1 MAINANAYSPKQFSF
16 LIAEQDDWGTI
27 NPDSGASPDNAWLA
41 VDVDSIGSPSLNLN
55 QVLDPRSGSRV
66 LQATDFYQEKL
77 VRVIE
82 LSVSG
87 TATTEVLD
95 LLLGNITQGDTV
107 PYLITSAGAVQNMTS
122 ATANQTANQLLSV
135 AYKSPASGHAMGFK
149 DVFCTAISFNGDAGT
164 EGGRI
169 KFSATFKT
177 GSAPIMNQ
185 ADIAIDTV
193 ISSNNY
199 YMSAWD
205 ADDRII
211 AGHSNVLVNS
221 FTLNVENDVVFAGP
235 CSTGYESASRVGE
248 VSATAD
254 FNVKYDDNTDVL
266 FENFTD
272 QVTGASEGATL
283 MATDATPSDGEFEFK
298 LASSVITEVAFSEGD
313 MMAVDVSVKAVGAGI
328 GSSTALFEIAC

>member
-1 MAINANAYSPKQFSF
+1 MAINSSAYSPKQFSF

-27 NPDSGASPDNAWLA
+27 NPDSSGSPDNSWLA
-41 VDVDSIGSPSLNLN
+41 VDVDSVGSPSLNLN
-55 QVLDPRSGSRV
+55 QVLEPRNGSRI
-66 LQATDFYQEKL
+66 LQATDFFQEKL

-122 ATANQTANQLLSV
+122 ATVNQTANQLLSV
-135 AYKSPASGHAMGFK
+135 AYKSPASGHAIGFK

-185 ADIAIDTV
+185 ADIAIDTA
-193 ISSNNY
+193 ITANNY
-199 YMSAWD
+199 YMSSWD

-221 FTLNVENDVVFAGP
+221 FTLNIENDVVFAGA

-254 FNVKYDDNTDVL
+254 FNVKYDDNTDVM

-283 MATDATPSDGEFEFK
+283 MATDASPSDGEFEFK
-298 LASSVITEVAFSEGD
+298 LEGSVITNVAFSEGD
-313 MMAVDVSVKAVGAGI
+313 MMALDVSVKAVGAGI
-328 GSSTALFEIAC
+328 GSSTALFEISC